1 MSAPL
6 EHPPTRGYANRVLA
20 LLLAVYVFNFLD
32 RQLLSIL
39 IEPVKADLGVS
50 DTMMGF
56 LTGPAFALF
65 YTFGGLPV
73 ARLADLWSR
82 RSVIAIAIAI
92 WSAMT
97 ALTGFARTTF
107 ELGLARVGVGIG
119 EAGGTPPS
127 HSILSDYFPPE
138 RRATALG
145 ILSAGVPIGTLI
157 GYVAGGWLGE
167 ELGWRYAFFLVGV
180 PGILLSIAVRLYIR
194 EPKRGM
200 FDAPEKR
207 EDGKASTVAEVFR
220 FVWAMRSFRW
230 LALGVGTAAFSGYGF
245 AIWKPVFLMRVHG
258 FGLAETGL
266 IVGLVSGVTGLISTL
281 SAGWLADRLGRR
293 DSRWICWLPAAS
305 IAAGFPF
312 QIAFLLHP
320 DPWTAVAFSIPAGL
334 IGGLWPPPTYA
345 AVQTL
350 VRPDMRALASAVL
363 LFFLNLIGLGAGPQ
377 VVGLPVGRVRDGG
390 QRIDPLRVADRVQ
403 PERRRHRLLPP
414 RGAILPRRSRAL
426 RGPAGGLRVPAPR
439 AWPSGLLV

>member
-1 MSAPL
+1 MSPSAELL
-6 EHPPTRGYANRVLA
+6 EPPDRRTAYGVLA

-50 DTMMGF
+50 DTVMGF
-56 LTGPAFALF
+56 LTGPAFAFF

-82 RSVIAIAIAI
+82 RSVIAISVFI

-97 ALTGFARTTF
+97 ALTGLARNTF
-107 ELGLARVGVGIG
+107 ELALVRVGVGIG

-145 ILSAGVPIGTLI
+145 IFSAGVPIGTLV
-157 GYVAGGWLGE
+157 GYVAGGWLGQ
-167 ELGWRYAFFLVGV
+167 ELGWRPAFFLVGL
-180 PGILLSIAVRLYIR
+180 PGVFLAFAVRWFIR
-194 EPKRGM
+194 EPRRGL
-200 FDAPEKR
+200 FEAPQDVPPAEP
-207 EDGKASTVAEVFR
+207 GGVGEVFR
-220 FVWAMRSFRW
+220 FVWALPSFRW
-230 LALGVGTAAFSGYGF
+230 LSMGVGAAAFSGYGF

-266 IVGLVSGVTGLISTL
+266 IVGLVSGLTGLVSTL
-281 SAGWLADRLGRR
+281 SAGWIADRLGRR
-293 DSRWICWLPAAS
+293 DRRWICWLPAAS
-305 IAAGFPF
+305 IALSFPF

-320 DPWTAVAFSIPAGL
+320 DPWTAVAFSVPAGL
-334 IGGLWPPPTYA
+334 VGGLWPPPTYA

-350 VRPDMRALASAVL
+350 VKPHMRALASATL

-377 VVGLPVGRVRDGG
+377 IVGLLSDAFAAEGAESIRWALLIAFSVNIFGIVFYLLAARSYR
-390 QRIDPLRVADRVQ
+390 AD
-403 PERRRHRLLPP
+403 LK
-414 RGAILPRRSRAL
+414 RA
-426 RGPAGGLRVPAPR
+426 
-439 AWPSGLLV
+439 